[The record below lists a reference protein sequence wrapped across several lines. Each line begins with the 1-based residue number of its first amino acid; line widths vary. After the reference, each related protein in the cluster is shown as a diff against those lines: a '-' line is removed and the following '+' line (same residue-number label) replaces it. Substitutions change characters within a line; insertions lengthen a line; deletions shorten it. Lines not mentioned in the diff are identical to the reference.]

1 MSPIALGQ
9 FIAPPSGLKAGQF
22 DPAQNVG
29 KPVIM
34 VPREHRTDFV
44 TPRFPNPKDVVIYD
58 LVDLTS
64 LDPATGEA
72 RNLQISVI
80 TGAGAMVDRLKNHL
94 PGQPGNDTGAPMA
107 LPVKIVAVERPGK
120 ATYFSIAG
128 LEGQELQLAQLW
140 DTRFGIAYIDAKR
153 AEVQAEQQVA
163 NGAAAGNGMPAW
175 AANGAAPAP
184 APAAAPAAAP
194 VTEAATAPPAANT
207 YAGSSEQDLA
217 AAIAAL
223 QK

>member
-1 MSPIALGQ
+1 M
-9 FIAPPSGLKAGQF
+9 KAGQF
-22 DPAQNVG
+22 NPPANVG

-34 VPREHRTDFV
+34 VPREHRADFV
-44 TPRFPNPKDVVIYD
+44 TPQFPTPKDVVIYD
-58 LVDLTS
+58 VVNLL
-64 LDPATGEA
+64 TGEIH
-72 RNLQISVI
+72 ISVI

-94 PGQPGNDTGAPMA
+94 PGQPGNDTGVPML
-107 LPVKIVAVERPGK
+107 LPVKIVAVDRPGK
-120 ATYFSIAG
+120 STYYSIAG
-128 LEGQELQLAQLW
+128 LEDQELQLAGLW
-140 DTRFGIAYIDAKR
+140 ESKFGMATIDAKR
-153 AEVQAEQQVA
+153 AEVHAEQQVA

-175 AANGAAPAP
+175 AANGAAPATT
-184 APAAAPAAAP
+184 PAAASAP